1 MAQRMVHYLFGE
13 LICDR
18 LERLD
23 RERFLTGSLLPDAV
37 EAAQKEK
44 THFKIKTDTQ
54 VCFDFEKFGYMF
66 SDLILRDDLYLGYY
80 LHLVED
86 AFYRAY
92 LYGNRFALPATR
104 EEVALLHEDYR
115 ILNGYVV
122 KKYGLRNCLNDD
134 ISLDNEPL
142 CKIAAFRLREF
153 ADDMACDFSEHCN
166 GKTHFLTENMLDEF
180 VETYV
185 PLAVE
190 EIVHLKKGKSLL
202 RAADYAW
209 PRKI

>member
-1 MAQRMVHYLFGE
+1 MANERE
-13 LICDR
+13 AAR
-18 LERLD
+18 LEEQLGVQAA
-23 RERFLTGSLLPDAV
+23 TGVDTSNQEKYKKILEDA
-37 EAAQKEK
+37 KEK
-44 THFKIKTDTQ
+44 RKKIQ
-54 VCFDFEKFGYMF
+54 QEF
-66 SDLILRDDLYLGYY
+66 SG
-80 LHLVED
+80 VD
-86 AFYRAY
+86 AYQGFRT
-92 LYGNRFALPATR
+92 ALWGATR

-122 KKYGLRNCLNDD
+122 KKYGLRNCLNGD

>member
-18 LERLD
+18 LEWLD
-23 RERFLTGSLLPDAV
+23 RDRFLTGSLLPDAV
-37 EAAQKEK
+37 EASQKEMS
-44 THFKIKTDTQ
+44 HFKTKTDSR

-66 SDLILRDDLYLGYY
+66 SGLILRDDLYLGYY

-104 EEVALLHEDYR
+104 EEVALLHGDYR

-122 KKYGLRNCLNDD
+122 KKYGLRNCLNGD
-134 ISLDNEPL
+134 ISLDDEPL
-142 CKIAAFRLREF
+142 CKIAAFRLKDFVNEM
-153 ADDMACDFSEHCN
+153 DSDFSEHRN

-190 EIVHLKKGKSLL
+190 EIVHLKKGKSLM